1 MGGNLQRYCL
11 AYKGFAANC
20 QQGEKKNQFP

>member
-1 MGGNLQRYCL
+1 MGGILQRYCL

-20 QQGEKKNQFP
+20 QQGEMKNQFP